1 MIIINDFF
9 VRYKEAV
16 SNQMELISKRNNGK
30 IISATRFMGQKPL
43 QEQDKKD
50 NIYVYSPFIYFL
62 KAIREVKKNSK
73 DTVHVFEEEPS
84 LWKRILF
91 NSSDN
96 PLFVSMYRRP
106 NKEYAEHLKKY
117 KNLKR
122 VFVELE
128 KHKEILM
135 QYGIQE
141 NKIMVTPTPSKIP
154 RKRSNKEF
162 NPANVNILFASWNNK
177 EGDAIRERGL
187 EYLLQL
193 LKENTN
199 FSLTI
204 PLRDN
209 DTQAFEQMAKKLGV
223 WDRVSLLDIH
233 NNMDTLINL
242 FDNSDF
248 VAFVPQKRIIKDVPN
263 SLIDG
268 LVRGKPVIVSDVID
282 FSETVSNNNIGYVIP
297 KGKKAQKMDISIDE
311 YAEMSKRA
319 YEYSRVHSQ
328 ENYVKIIEK
337 GYKIENKDNSKFK
350 RKIKVSDEVIQKQ
363 YIENREEDKSEN
375 SNNKSL
381 GNIR

>member
-43 QEQDKKD
+43 QEQDKQD
-50 NIYVYSPFIYFL
+50 NIYVYRPFIYFL

-73 DTVHVFEEEPS
+73 DTVHVFEEESS

-128 KHKEILM
+128 KHKEILI

-162 NPANVNILFASWNNK
+162 NPSNVNILFASWNNK

-248 VAFVPQKRIIKDVPN
+248 VAFVPQKRIVKDVPN

-319 YEYSRVHSQ
+319 YEYSRVHLQ

-350 RKIKVSDEVIQKQ
+350 RKIKVSDEIIQNQ

-375 SNNKSL
+375 SHNKSL